1 MLNSIINYSIKNKF
15 IVLVGVIA
23 MVAWGIFSLTRLPID
38 AVPDITDNQVQI
50 ITNAPNLAAQEVEQY
65 ITFPLELQLANVPE
79 VEQIR
84 SISRFGLSVITVV
97 FNESMEIYLARQLI
111 QEQMTGVEQ
120 EISRY
125 GSSYLGPISTG
136 LGQIYQYTLQA
147 AEGYENKYGPTELRT
162 IQDWIV
168 RRQLAGIPGVIE
180 INSSGG
186 YLKQYEVAVNSDR
199 LNGMNLTISDVFDA
213 LAANNENTGGSY
225 IEKEDYTYFIRGE
238 GLLKNSEE
246 IEKVV
251 VANRG
256 GIPVLIRDVA
266 DVQIGH
272 APRFGAVT
280 MNGQGEVVAGQVMM
294 LKGANS
300 NQVTKAV
307 KERIE
312 QIIPTL
318 PEGVVLEPYLDRS
331 DLIGRTINTVQ
342 NNLIEGGLI
351 VVLILVLLLGN
362 LRAGLIVASIIPL
375 SMLFAFSMMS
385 VFGISANLMSLG
397 AIDFGL
403 IVDGAVIIV
412 ESVVFRLGTHFKG
425 KVLNQQEMDEQ
436 VNFATR
442 RILKSASFGVLI
454 ILIVYI
460 PILSLTGIEG
470 RMFIPMAA
478 TVSFALLGALLLS
491 MTYVPTI
498 TSLVLKKRVE
508 TRETFADRLMR
519 FFRRLY
525 YPILK
530 GSIRARYVILPVA
543 LGFFIFS
550 SFMFTRL
557 GGEFIPTLEEG
568 DFALHQML
576 PPGSSLKQSIKV
588 SGELQV
594 MLLEEFPEVEK
605 VVTKI
610 GTAEIP
616 TDIMPLEAGDIYVI
630 MKPKEEW
637 TSANTRDE
645 MFQEME
651 KVLSRYPGVHYE
663 FTQPIQ
669 MLFNELMTG
678 VRQDIA
684 IKIYG
689 EDMGTL
695 FLKAQQAEGMINSI
709 TGVGDVKVEQVEGLQ
724 QIVIR
729 YNRTALAQYG
739 LDLAEVSGI
748 IQAGFAGT
756 AAGFIYEGERRF
768 DLVVRLQGTERSN
781 IEDLQKL
788 LVPLPG
794 GMQIPLRN
802 LADIRLEEGPTQ
814 IARDNTKRR
823 ITIGVNARNR
833 DVESL
838 VNEISEQL
846 NSELNLP
853 PGYYIEYGGQ
863 FENLIKAR
871 ERLLIAVPVA
881 LGLIFV
887 LLIITF
893 NSLKQTLMIF
903 TAVPLAS
910 IGGVLALWVRDMPFS
925 ISAGVGFIALFG
937 VAVLNDIVLIASFN
951 ELKKEGMKN
960 IYRRT
965 IQGTLTRLRPVIM
978 TALVAS
984 LGFLPMALSTTA
996 GAEVQRPLAT
1006 VVIGGV
1012 LFDMIL
1018 TLIILPILYTIVESK
1033 FSTEK

>member
-1 MLNSIINYSIKNKF
+1 MPIIF
-15 IVLVGVIA
+15 ISSSKDPTP
-23 MVAWGIFSLTRLPID
+23 WID
-38 AVPDITDNQVQI
+38 A
-50 ITNAPNLAAQEVEQY
+50 
-65 ITFPLELQLANVPE
+65 
-79 VEQIR
+79 
-84 SISRFGLSVITVV
+84 
-97 FNESMEIYLARQLI
+97 
-111 QEQMTGVEQ
+111 
-120 EISRY
+120 
-125 GSSYLGPISTG
+125 
-136 LGQIYQYTLQA
+136 
-147 AEGYENKYGPTELRT
+147 
-162 IQDWIV
+162 
-168 RRQLAGIPGVIE
+168 
-180 INSSGG
+180 
-186 YLKQYEVAVNSDR
+186 
-199 LNGMNLTISDVFDA
+199 
-213 LAANNENTGGSY
+213 
-225 IEKEDYTYFIRGE
+225 
-238 GLLKNSEE
+238 
-246 IEKVV
+246 
-251 VANRG
+251 
-256 GIPVLIRDVA
+256 
-266 DVQIGH
+266 
-272 APRFGAVT
+272 
-280 MNGQGEVVAGQVMM
+280 
-294 LKGANS
+294 
-300 NQVTKAV
+300 
-307 KERIE
+307 
-312 QIIPTL
+312 
-318 PEGVVLEPYLDRS
+318 
-331 DLIGRTINTVQ
+331 
-342 NNLIEGGLI
+342 
-351 VVLILVLLLGN
+351 
-362 LRAGLIVASIIPL
+362 
-375 SMLFAFSMMS
+375 
-385 VFGISANLMSLG
+385 
-397 AIDFGL
+397 
-403 IVDGAVIIV
+403 
-412 ESVVFRLGTHFKG
+412 
-425 KVLNQQEMDEQ
+425 
-436 VNFATR
+436 
-442 RILKSASFGVLI
+442 
-454 ILIVYI
+454 
-460 PILSLTGIEG
+460 
-470 RMFIPMAA
+470 
-478 TVSFALLGALLLS
+478 
-491 MTYVPTI
+491 
-498 TSLVLKKRVE
+498 LKKL
-508 TRETFADRLMR
+508 DPGLD
-519 FFRRLY
+519 
-525 YPILK
+525 
-530 GSIRARYVILPVA
+530 IRIHGKDQHA
-543 LGFFIFS
+543 
-550 SFMFTRL
+550 
-557 GGEFIPTLEEG
+557 EEG